1 MLDGLNDK
9 FKVSQD
15 KNKALEIQQMEVLN
29 KNKELLQMLDIIQK
43 QRTSIDRNEVKS
55 LAARIKCND
64 IGYTLIEHKNHE
76 MIWFQDSLIVNIQEQ
91 MNSEWRQLK

>member
-1 MLDGLNDK
+1 
-9 FKVSQD
+9 
-15 KNKALEIQQMEVLN
+15 
-29 KNKELLQMLDIIQK
+29 MLDIIQK

-91 MNSEWRQLK
+91 MNSEWRQLKQINYNTIFKQQKDTEDNLKACMQ